1 MREAWRLALFSV
13 LAPLGKIV
21 QAELQDKLED
31 TVEIG
36 WQELRASDLQ
46 GRARSVQSL
55 VGAGIPVQAAA
66 QEAGIKVE
74 FQVKPEAAAPSID

>member
-13 LAPLGKIV
+13 LAPLGTLV

-31 TVEIG
+31 TVTLS

-55 VGAGIPVQAAA
+55 VGAGVPVKAAA
-66 QEAGIKVE
+66 KEAGLLVD
-74 FQVKPEAAAPSID
+74 FQPEPINDPP